1 MDSDCP
7 FEYKTIAREART
19 ELQVEGS
26 RFIASARRITSKGDA
41 ERHLRE
47 IRGEYHDATHNAYA
61 YRLGLDRTLFR
72 TSDDGEPSRTAGRP
86 ILSMLDKYRLTNLLV
101 VVTRYFGGKKLGRGG
116 LARAYAGAAESVLKD
131 SGTVTVSVIQEV
143 RLIFPYT
150 YIAPVMQVLSVVG
163 ARILDADY
171 VDEVKL
177 KIGVPAQKIEVLKK
191 SVVQVTHGNIELG

>member
-1 MDSDCP
+1 
-7 FEYKTIAREART
+7 
-19 ELQVEGS
+19 
-26 RFIASARRITSKGDA
+26 
-41 ERHLRE
+41 
-47 IRGEYHDATHNAYA
+47 
-61 YRLGLDRTLFR
+61 
-72 TSDDGEPSRTAGRP
+72 
-86 ILSMLDKYRLTNLLV
+86 MLDKYKLTNLLV

-116 LARAYAGAAESVLKD
+116 LARAYAGAAESVLRD

-150 YIAPVMQVLSVVG
+150 YIAPVMQVLSVVN